1 MHRMVC
7 SMFEWTLKST
17 RSMNY
22 NTKLR
27 QCRIRSINRYY
38 ETQTIQFR

>member
-1 MHRMVC
+1 
-7 SMFEWTLKST
+7 MFDIQMNFKKHK
-17 RSMNY
+17 MNY

-38 ETQTIQFR
+38 YETHKQSSFGR